1 MIGDSLGMALIR
13 LFELGYSSAQMH
25 LVGFSLGAQIQ
36 SLASRA
42 VQSFSNNRHVIGRL
56 TGLDPGQLGAF
67 LNTLGRLSSTD
78 ATFVDTI
85 HTEGNLKLLEIKT
98 SF

>member
-1 MIGDSLGMALIR
+1 
-13 LFELGYSSAQMH
+13 MH

-42 VQSFSNNRHVIGRL
+42 VRTQSSNRFTVGRL

-67 LNTLGRLSSTD
+67 ENLLGRLSSTD
-78 ATFVDTI
+78 ASFVDTI
-85 HTEGNLKLLEIKT
+85 HTESKFCKILKAQKINNLL
-98 SF
+98 